1 MFPLAER
8 RRSRTYQPW
17 GYHGLPVF
25 ELRDNRDLTRRPDGC
40 MRDRSLTVAMGVRW
54 SCDRCSLRPGVR
66 PHHGKVDVGMA
77 VGLVFETY
85 ATTEDN
91 EAGKATGWLSGQ
103 LSNLGREQARDLGR
117 RRTSDGLAAIFSSD
131 LRRAIE
137 TVEIAFPD
145 PTIPVLYDW
154 RLRGCD
160 YGIRNGYPV
169 ETLERVRHVDLPYP
183 EGESWRQAVTRV
195 RSFTLD

>member
-1 MFPLAER
+1 
-8 RRSRTYQPW
+8 
-17 GYHGLPVF
+17 
-25 ELRDNRDLTRRPDGC
+25 
-40 MRDRSLTVAMGVRW
+40 
-54 SCDRCSLRPGVR
+54 
-66 PHHGKVDVGMA
+66 MA

-195 RSFTLD
+195 RSFTLDLAPRWAGHRVLVVGHSATRWALDHLICGEPLEKLVAGPFAWQPGWKYVVD